1 MWCGRRRRRFASFSA
16 PCVRSLPGVEI
27 FNLFG
32 DAWDFEEEQGA
43 FQIRRA
49 GVGRRLRSEL
59 IGASLYE
66 IDPGRKLWPYH
77 FHHSNEELLLVVRGR
92 PILRG
97 PDGDRQLEEGDV
109 AWFLRG
115 EQGGH
120 AVRNETNA
128 TVRVL
133 MLSTTL
139 MPEILEYPDSGKTGL
154 RDAKG
159 ERRFLGRLGEPADY
173 WDGEE

>member
-1 MWCGRRRRRFASFSA
+1 MEA
-16 PCVRSLPGVEI
+16 
-27 FNLFG
+27 FNLLG
-32 DAWDFEEEQGA
+32 DTWDLEEEQGA

-49 GVGRRLRSEL
+49 GVGRRLGSEL

-92 PILRG
+92 PSLRG
-97 PDGDRQLEEGDV
+97 PNGERQLEEGDV
-109 AWFLRG
+109 ASFPRG
-115 EQGGH
+115 EAGGH
-120 AVRNETNA
+120 AVRNDTDTA
-128 TVRVL
+128 VRVL
-133 MLSTTL
+133 ILSTKL

-159 ERRFLGRLGEPADY
+159 ERLFLGRLGEPADY
-173 WDGEE
+173 WDGEA